1 MKHIFSTWH
10 RSSPRS
16 PLTFALS
23 HPLFF
28 NYNKKRGL
36 TRQLTKHVVTR
47 WYRAPELILVQPYTS
62 AVDIWSIGCILAE
75 LLSMQEGNYQ
85 DRSPLFPGGS
95 CYPLSGKEDGGEDDR
110 LDQLNVILE
119 VLGTPNAKELE
130 WVGTKV
136 STKICLSK
144 VFIFIVPARLR
155 S

>member
-1 MKHIFSTWH
+1 
-10 RSSPRS
+10 
-16 PLTFALS
+16 
-23 HPLFF
+23 
-28 NYNKKRGL
+28 
-36 TRQLTKHVVTR
+36 
-47 WYRAPELILVQPYTS
+47 
-62 AVDIWSIGCILAE
+62 
-75 LLSMQEGNYQ
+75 MQEGNYQ

-136 STKICLSK
+136 STKICLPK
-144 VFIFIVPARLR
+144 VFIFIVPSRHR